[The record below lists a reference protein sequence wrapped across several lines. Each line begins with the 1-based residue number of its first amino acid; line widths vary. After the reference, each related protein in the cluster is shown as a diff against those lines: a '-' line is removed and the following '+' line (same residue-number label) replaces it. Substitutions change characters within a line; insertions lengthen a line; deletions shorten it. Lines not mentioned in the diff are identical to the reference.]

1 MLAGNQ
7 RRNGLVHLFGFRD
20 QLSLDER
27 RRFRLPDQAV
37 VMLHRQLGRV
47 RQEMGAL
54 DLTPADPRLG
64 FYMVP
69 GTRER
74 IFLYPVPNIRLAIER
89 FEDPPPAM
97 NAELVRRARDY
108 FYERMRYVETDK
120 QHRLAIP
127 AELQEHAGID
137 ESVQQVTLVA
147 QNHWLTL
154 GRSALMVEHTREN
167 LEAFTQAAPDLIDPV
182 HRPVGGDRD
191 RQPEDPC

>member
-1 MLAGNQ
+1 
-7 RRNGLVHLFGFRD
+7 LVHLFGFRD

-37 VMLHRQLGRV
+37 AMLHQQLGKV
-47 RQEMGAL
+47 RQEAGAL
-54 DLTPADPRLG
+54 DLTPGDPRLG

-74 IFLYPVPNIRLAIER
+74 IFLYPVPNIRLAIESV
-89 FEDPPPAM
+89 ENPPLAMDPD
-97 NAELVRRARDY
+97 LVRRARDY
-108 FYERMRYVETDK
+108 FYERMHYAETDK

-127 AELQEHAGID
+127 SELQQHAGID

-154 GRSALMVEHTREN
+154 ARSGLMAERAREN
-167 LEAFTQAAPDLIDPV
+167 LEAFTQAAPDLLDPV
-182 HRPVGGDRD
+182 HRPVGRARD
-191 RQPEDPC
+191 GQPEDPR